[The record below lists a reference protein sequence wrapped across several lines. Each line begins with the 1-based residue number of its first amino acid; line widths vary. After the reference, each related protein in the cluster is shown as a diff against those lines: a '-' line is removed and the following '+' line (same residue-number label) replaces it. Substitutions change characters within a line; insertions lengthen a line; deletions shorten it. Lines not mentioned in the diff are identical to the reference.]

1 MIGPTV
7 VTLRFTSMFS
17 SRQEL
22 GPIEGMFFV
31 GRRMIEHPSGHVLAE
46 YEDGVWKVG
55 GSYFVRVDF
64 EGVRPLMIHFLRSDR
79 TPSPSIAPV
88 LSGFVA
94 DGSLY
99 AESRHIARYQ
109 ESSGNWV
116 SSCGR
121 EWPVIVAEP
130 S

>member
-1 MIGPTV
+1 
-7 VTLRFTSMFS
+7 MFS
-17 SRQEL
+17 SPQQL
-22 GPIEGMFFV
+22 GPIDGIFFV
-31 GRRMIEHPSGHVLAE
+31 GGRMIEHPSGRVLAE
-46 YEDGVWKVG
+46 YEDGVWKAG
-55 GSYFVRVDF
+55 GSYFARVDF
-64 EGVRPLMIHFLRSDR
+64 EGERPLTIHFLRSDR
-79 TPSPSIAPV
+79 TPSPSISPV

-99 AESRHIARYQ
+99 AGSHHIARYQ

-121 EWPVIVAEP
+121 EWPVIVAQP